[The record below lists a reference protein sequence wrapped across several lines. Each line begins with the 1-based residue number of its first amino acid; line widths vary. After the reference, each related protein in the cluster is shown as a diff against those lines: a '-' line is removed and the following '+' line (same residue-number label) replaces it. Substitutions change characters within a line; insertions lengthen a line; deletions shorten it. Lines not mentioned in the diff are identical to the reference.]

1 MRRAAVHVGPTA
13 DGAAKEPLAPT
24 RPARRCTM
32 AAALALLLQA
42 AAPPG
47 ASAQP
52 SAAERAQAEEMVR
65 QMDRRIEELKRDIA
79 GSQDRLDALDRE
91 SAAVTAHRDRL
102 HGEAHLLALRFR
114 DRYRDE
120 HGLQQ
125 IKRRLM
131 ANLQS
136 QLRLHGSGPALAGD
150 AAQVA
155 GLQRDLAQLRREM
168 AALEAQAPLGLAQR
182 LLGGQVVRLRPD
194 GVLVAVSVGT
204 PGGIDTGQL
213 LRPAPSGDQ
222 IVGDAERGIV
232 VDLLQ
237 AWSGLANDERTIR
250 PLVDALN
257 RDAPGLQACRLQHP
271 AGGERLR
278 ISLNSWFAPPF
289 MVDRHRIL
297 RLRMQV
303 QPERAAKEEAQAV
316 AIETFIPLAA
326 VAKVEVE
333 PRLGLDCWTVHI
345 QCNAAARDCAQVTVL
360 GQTLQAAGTLT
371 LHAPG
376 PAFATRAAELLRGL
390 ARAAALAAAAGAAPT
405 ASPPR

>member
-1 MRRAAVHVGPTA
+1 MRRAAVHAGPTA
-13 DGAAKEPLAPT
+13 DGSATEPLAPT
-24 RPARRCTM
+24 RPDRRCAM
-32 AAALALLLQA
+32 AAVLALLLQA

-47 ASAQP
+47 ARAQP
-52 SAAERAQAEEMVR
+52 DAAERAQAEEMVR

-136 QLRLHGSGPALAGD
+136 QLRLHGSGPSLAGD

-155 GLQRDLAQLRREM
+155 GLQRDLARLRREM

-194 GVLVAVSVGT
+194 GVQVAVAVGT
-204 PGGIDTGQL
+204 PGSIDTGQL
-213 LRPAPSGDQ
+213 PRPAPSGDQ

-237 AWSGLANDERTIR
+237 AWSGLANEERTIR

-257 RDAPGLQACRLQHP
+257 LDAPGLQACRLQHP

-278 ISLNSWFAPPF
+278 IGLNSWFAPPF

-297 RLRMQV
+297 RLRMHV
-303 QPERAAKEEAQAV
+303 QPEQAAQAV

-333 PRLGLDCWTVHI
+333 PRLGLDCWTVRI
-345 QCNAAARDCAQVTVL
+345 QCRASLGDCAQVTVL
-360 GQTLQAAGTLT
+360 GQTVQAAGTLT

-390 ARAAALAAAAGAAPT
+390 ARSAELAAAAGPAPP
-405 ASPPR
+405 ASPAR